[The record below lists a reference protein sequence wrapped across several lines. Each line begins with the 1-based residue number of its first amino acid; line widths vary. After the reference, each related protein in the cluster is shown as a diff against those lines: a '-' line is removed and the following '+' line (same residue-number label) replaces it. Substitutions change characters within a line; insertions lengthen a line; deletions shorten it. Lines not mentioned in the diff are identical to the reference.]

1 MSKIVVGHDGSHHGH
16 AALREALQLAGALG
30 LPVVVIRAFAL
41 DDSGYAGGTLR
52 TESLADIEAGE
63 SALLADDIAA
73 LTKSY
78 PEVRVEARA
87 KQGNAAPVLL
97 HESKGARMLVVGSR
111 GLGGISRLIGSVSD
125 RIVAHATTT
134 VVVVRHDDVSD

>member
-1 MSKIVVGHDGSHHGH
+1 MSKIVVGYDGSDHGH
-16 AALREALQLAGALG
+16 AALREALEPARALG

-41 DDSGYAGGTLR
+41 DGSSYAGGSLR

-63 SALLADDIAA
+63 SALLAGDIAA
-73 LTKSY
+73 LTRPH

-87 KQGNAAPVLL
+87 KQGNPAQVVL

-125 RIVAHATTT
+125 RVVAHATTT
-134 VVVVRHDDVSD
+134 VVVRHDDVSA